1 MNKYTSYLK
10 KSSLYLYIM
19 AIIVS
24 CNPMLKGQSPVVGSS
39 SYRVMLKAL
48 LDHSVPEMSVETAA
62 ILHGK
67 SIFLDAREV
76 SEYEVSHIA
85 DAQFVGYDHFDIN
98 SIKDIS
104 KNKPI
109 IVYCSVGYRSEKI
122 SEQLIAAGYK
132 DVHNMYGGLFEW
144 KNQGHQVIDTTGNQT
159 EKVHAFSKSW
169 GVWLKKGEKVY

>member
-1 MNKYTSYLK
+1 MNKFTSHLK
-10 KSSLYLYIM
+10 KSSLYLCIM
-19 AIIVS
+19 AIILS
-24 CNPMLKGQSPVVGSS
+24 CNPTLKGQSPVVGSA
-39 SYRVMLKAL
+39 SYRVMLKSL

-62 ILHGK
+62 KLHGK
-67 SIFLDAREV
+67 SVFLDAREE

-98 SIKDIS
+98 SVKDIP

-122 SEQLIAAGYK
+122 SEQLIAAGYT

-144 KNQGHQVIDTTGNQT
+144 KNQDYKVIDSTGNQT
-159 EKVHAFSKSW
+159 KKVHAFNKSW
-169 GVWLKKGEKVY
+169 GVWLKKGKKVY